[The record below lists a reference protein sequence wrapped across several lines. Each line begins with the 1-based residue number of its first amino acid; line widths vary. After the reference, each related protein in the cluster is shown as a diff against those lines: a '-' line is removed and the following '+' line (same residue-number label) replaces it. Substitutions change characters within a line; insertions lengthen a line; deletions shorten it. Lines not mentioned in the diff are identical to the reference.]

1 MEISEAEHEVM
12 EALWDGAPASAREVF
27 QRLKSKKKWQEQ
39 TVKTLL
45 SRLVKKGAIDYV
57 RQDRSFLY
65 SPCFGR
71 EAYQIKQ
78 SKKLVERLFDGQLS
92 MLVSGFVKGGNL
104 KKSDIEEL
112 KDIIK
117 QWEKNND

>member
-12 EALWDGAPASAREVF
+12 EALWDSAPASAREIF
-27 QRLKSKKKWQEQ
+27 QRLENKKNWQER

-45 SRLVKKGAIDYV
+45 SRLVKKGAINYV
-57 RQDRSFLY
+57 QQDRSYLY
-65 SPCFGR
+65 SPCFDR

-78 SKKLVERLFDGQLS
+78 SKKFVDRLFDGQLS
-92 MLVSGFVKGGNL
+92 MLISGFVKGGEL

-117 QWEKNND
+117 QWEKDND

>member
-12 EALWDGAPASAREVF
+12 EALWAGAPASAREVF
-27 QRLKSKKKWQEQ
+27 QRLRDKKSWQER

-45 SRLVKKGAIDYV
+45 SRLVKKGAIDYEK
-57 RQDRSFLY
+57 RERSYLY

-71 EAYQIKQ
+71 EDYQIKQ
-78 SKKLVERLFDGQLS
+78 SKKLVNRLFDGQLS
-92 MLVSGFVKGGNL
+92 MLISGFVKGGEL

-112 KDIIK
+112 KDIIEK
-117 QWEKNND
+117 WEKDND

>member
-12 EALWDGAPASAREVF
+12 EALWAGAPASAREVF
-27 QRLKSKKKWQEQ
+27 QRLRNKKSWQER

-45 SRLVKKGAIDYV
+45 SRLVKKGAIGFEKK
-57 RQDRSFLY
+57 DRAYLY
-65 SPCFGR
+65 SPCFDR

-78 SKKLVERLFDGQLS
+78 SRKLVERLFDGQLS
-92 MLVSGFVKGGNL
+92 VLISGFVKGGDL

-112 KDIIK
+112 KDIIE
-117 QWEKNND
+117 QWEKDND